1 MTAIMRCVKRIWSVG
16 AFVIG
21 EGKTSRIVGIAS
33 RMKTT
38 VIREDRIVVRVLSK
52 RRRFLS

>member
-1 MTAIMRCVKRIWSVG
+1 
-16 AFVIG
+16 
-21 EGKTSRIVGIAS
+21 
-33 RMKTT
+33 MKTT